1 MTTTEKPRTIRSF
14 VLRAGRM
21 TDAQEKAFG
30 ELWETYGLVCQHKR
44 LDLES
49 AFGRVAPVVL
59 EIGFGMGD
67 SLLAQAINEPE
78 RDFLGVEVHKPG
90 VGRLMNEAKK
100 AGVTNLRVLS
110 EDAVEVLAD
119 GFGPQSLAGIQIY
132 FPDPWHKK
140 RHHKRRLIQSDFVDL
155 LAHRVALGGF
165 CHIATDWAAYAE
177 WILEVFSQ
185 KAAWENTADDG
196 GFVERPARRPVTKF
210 ETRGTRLGHDVFDVV
225 YLRKA
230 SDQHLQ

>member
-1 MTTTEKPRTIRSF
+1 MNETTTPRRTVRSF

-21 TDAQEKAFG
+21 TDAQERAYQT
-30 ELWETYGLVCQHKR
+30 LWSEYGLECHHKR
-44 LDLES
+44 LDLDA
-49 AFGRVAPVVL
+49 AFGRSAPRIF

-67 SLLAQAINEPE
+67 SLLSQAIAEPD
-78 RDFLGVEVHKPG
+78 RDFIGVEVHKPG

-119 GFGPQSLAGIQIY
+119 GLGPQSLAGVQIY

-140 RHHKRRLIQSDFVDL
+140 RHNKRRLVQPALIEL
-155 LAHRVALGGF
+155 LAHRVALGGY
-165 CHIATDWAAYAE
+165 CHLATDWAPYAE
-177 WILEVFSQ
+177 WMLEAFSGSG
-185 KAAWENTADDG
+185 AWENTAEDG
-196 GFVERPARRPVTKF
+196 GFVPRPERRPITKF
-210 ETRGTRLGHDVFDVV
+210 ETRGTRLGHEVFDLI

-230 SDQHLQ
+230 SDQHL